1 MPGAFLLGGYGAQ
14 LLLGA
19 VVTLE
24 VAACSAAL
32 GLALGLACGIASISR
47 RHPHLRRIVR
57 VATATLR
64 GLPEL
69 VILLVCFFGLT
80 GFLFRLTG
88 GAVSISPFAAGVV
101 ALGLTFGAFAAEAFR
116 GAFASVARG
125 QEEAALSLG
134 LPPAVAFRRVV
145 LPQALRL
152 ALPSLSN
159 QWQTLLKDTSLVS
172 VIGLGDIMRRA
183 DSAGQATGSP
193 FTFFLAASLLYFVF
207 LGVSQPLLTLFEH
220 RMRRGIA

>member
-1 MPGAFLLGGYGAQ
+1 MLGGYGGQ
-14 LLLGA
+14 LLVGA

-24 VAACSAAL
+24 VAFCAAAL
-32 GLALGLACGIASISR
+32 GLAVGFAGGLASISR
-47 RHPHLRRIVR
+47 RRPMLRRVVR
-57 VATATLR
+57 VVTATLR

-80 GFLFRLTG
+80 GLLFRLTG
-88 GAVSISPFAAGVV
+88 GAVSVSPFAAGVV

-116 GAFASVARG
+116 GAFLSVGRG
-125 QEEAALSLG
+125 QEEAALALG
-134 LPPAVAFRRVV
+134 LPPQAAFRRVV

-183 DSAGQATGSP
+183 DTSGQATASP
-193 FTFFLAASLLYFVF
+193 FTFFLAASVLYFLF
-207 LGVSQPLLTLFEH
+207 LAVSQPVFAAFE
-220 RMRRGIA
+220 RRLRFGGA

>member
-1 MPGAFLLGGYGAQ
+1 M
-14 LLLGA
+14 
-19 VVTLE
+19 
-24 VAACSAAL
+24 AA
-32 GLALGLACGIASISR
+32 
-47 RHPHLRRIVR
+47 
-57 VATATLR
+57 
-64 GLPEL
+64 
-69 VILLVCFFGLT
+69 
-80 GFLFRLTG
+80 
-88 GAVSISPFAAGVV
+88 
-101 ALGLTFGAFAAEAFR
+101 
-116 GAFASVARG
+116 G

-207 LGVSQPLLTLFEH
+207 LGVSQPVLTLFER
-220 RMRRGIA
+220 RMRRGVA

>member
-1 MPGAFLLGGYGAQ
+1 MSPLFGGYGTQ

-19 VVTLE
+19 GVTLE
-24 VAACSAAL
+24 VAGGAACVGLLL
-32 GLALGLACGIASISR
+32 GLPCGLLSVSR
-47 RHPHLRRIVR
+47 RHVVLRRVVR

-64 GLPEL
+64 GVPEL

-80 GFLFRLTG
+80 GFLSRVTG
-88 GAVSISPFAAGVV
+88 GAVSVSPFVAGIT
-101 ALGLTFGAFAAEAFR
+101 ALGLTFAAFAAEAFR
-116 GAFASVARG
+116 GAFTSVSAG

-134 LPPAVAFRRVV
+134 LPPAVALRRVV

-152 ALPSLSN
+152 AVPSLGN

-183 DSAGQATGSP
+183 DTAGQATGSP
-193 FTFFLAASLLYFVF
+193 FTFFVAASALYFVF
-207 LGVSQPLLTLFEH
+207 LAVSQPAFAALERRF
-220 RMRRGIA
+220 RRGTA

>member
-1 MPGAFLLGGYGAQ
+1 MLGGYGSQ

-19 VVTLE
+19 VVTGE
-24 VAACSAAL
+24 VAICAAIL
-32 GLALGLACGIASISR
+32 GLTIGFAGGLASISR
-47 RHPHLRRIVR
+47 QYPLLRRAVLT
-57 VATATLR
+57 ATATLR

-80 GFLFRLTG
+80 GLLFRLTD
-88 GAVSISPFAAGVV
+88 GAVSVSPFAAGVV

-116 GAFASVARG
+116 GAFLSVERG
-125 QEEAALSLG
+125 QEEAALALG
-134 LPPAVAFRRVV
+134 LPSTAAFRHVV
-145 LPQALRL
+145 LPQTLRI

-183 DSAGQATGSP
+183 DTSGQATGNP
-193 FTFFLAASLLYFVF
+193 FTFFLAASALYFVF
-207 LGVSQPLLTLFEH
+207 LAASQPVFTALE
-220 RMRRGIA
+220 RRFRFGGT